1 MYIKV
6 VYEDSDFEDLSRREV
21 QSLIWAHEVP
31 AITETNCKKHARKL
45 KIPASNAVEKVT
57 VGVKE
62 ENSNEIPKVS
72 CIFLLLRYY
81 GILLLFLF
89 AVIYVGSTTL
99 SSSSSIE
106 PTVEHLD
113 YEYSKSQG
121 FSAFDIATEICY
133 TDVMSISRYE
143 GPKAPANYILGRSN
157 NCERCHCI
165 IIIIITW
172 TSRE

>member
-72 CIFLLLRYY
+72 CI
-81 GILLLFLF
+81 
-89 AVIYVGSTTL
+89 
-99 SSSSSIE
+99 SSS
-106 PTVEHLD
+106 V
-113 YEYSKSQG
+113 K
-121 FSAFDIATEICY
+121 
-133 TDVMSISRYE
+133 
-143 GPKAPANYILGRSN
+143 ILWS
-157 NCERCHCI
+157 I
-165 IIIIITW
+165 IIIFVCCYIC
-172 TSRE
+172 R